1 MQLHS
6 AFGVRYGRGEFFRR
20 GAIMNRHVFRA
31 AALAVVLSCCATSA
45 GAQFGGLKL
54 GDLAKR
60 AGISMPNLR
69 KEPISTSLPDA
80 RWSDPSKDNFVPPM
94 PRREMTQLQR
104 TSDGGFVLQ
113 AGYYRFN
120 NQSFCLHAGTHG
132 PGGGDGYLYA
142 PPIGAAKDAVTTI
155 VRNSVRHLEI
165 DQHVIQALL
174 WAILSRAKIEDL
186 SSEQQ
191 MAASQLLTPRQ
202 LAGLNRNVLDMLS
215 SGPIADNLPRE
226 VRSVMQAEANLRR
239 MLTTPGTS
247 FSELERVAVLAG
259 MAPVGPGSIGVPTGR
274 WSHHPDGYW
283 IRYLPNSYSNTVVEI
298 WTPEGSPGIGKE
310 YDPATHIA
318 VPGNTSRQRLIQSGR
333 PYGTN

>member
-1 MQLHS
+1 M
-6 AFGVRYGRGEFFRR
+6 VRH
-20 GAIMNRHVFRA
+20 MFRA
-31 AALAVVLSCCATSA
+31 AAFVALLSCCAVPT
-45 GAQFGGLKL
+45 GAQFGGFKL

-60 AGISMPNLR
+60 AGIAMPGLR

-80 RWSDPSKDNFVPPM
+80 RWGDPGQDGFVPPH
-94 PRREMTQLQR
+94 PRRELTQLQR
-104 TSDGGFVLQ
+104 TANGGFVLQ

-120 NQSFCLHAGTHG
+120 DQSYCLHAGTHG

-142 PPIGAAKDAVTTI
+142 PPIGAAKDAVTDI
-155 VRNSVRHLEI
+155 VRHSVQHPEI
-165 DQHVIQALL
+165 DQHVIQSLL

-186 SSEQQ
+186 SNEQQ

-226 VRSVMQAEANLRR
+226 VRSVMQAEADLRR

-247 FSELERVAVLAG
+247 FRELERVAVLAG
-259 MAPVGPGSIGVPTGR
+259 MAPVGPGSIGVPSGR

-298 WTPEGSPGIGKE
+298 WAPEGSPGIGKE

-333 PYGTN
+333 AYGRS

>member
-1 MQLHS
+1 MRQHFLRTA
-6 AFGVRYGRGEFFRR
+6 AFAVALCWC
-20 GAIMNRHVFRA
+20 GAP
-31 AALAVVLSCCATSA
+31 A

-54 GDLAKR
+54 GDLAKH
-60 AGISMPNLR
+60 AGISMPSLR

-80 RWSDPSKDNFVPPM
+80 RWGDPSQDDFVPPS
-94 PRREMTQLQR
+94 PKRELTQLQR
-104 TSDGGFVLQ
+104 TASGGFLLQ
-113 AGYYRFN
+113 AGYYRFHD
-120 NQSFCLHAGTHG
+120 QSYCLHAGTHG

-142 PPIGAAKDAVTTI
+142 PPLGAAKDAVITI
-155 VRNSVRHLEI
+155 VRGSVQHPEI
-165 DQHVIQALL
+165 SQHVIQALL

-186 SSEQQ
+186 SGDQR

-202 LAGLNRNVLDMLS
+202 LAGLNRNVVDMLS

-226 VRSVMQAEANLRR
+226 VRSVMQAEADLRR

-247 FSELERVAVLAG
+247 FGELERVAVLAG
-259 MAPVGPGSIGVPTGR
+259 MAPAGPGSIAVPTGR

-298 WTPEGSPGIGKE
+298 WAPEGSPGIGKE
-310 YDPATHIA
+310 FDPATHIA

-333 PYGTN
+333 PYGSD

>member
-1 MQLHS
+1 M
-6 AFGVRYGRGEFFRR
+6 
-20 GAIMNRHVFRA
+20 FRA
-31 AALAVVLSCCATSA
+31 AALAVALSWCGAPA

-60 AGISMPNLR
+60 AGISMPSLR

-80 RWSDPSKDNFVPPM
+80 HWGDPSQDNFVPPL
-94 PRREMTQLQR
+94 PKRELTQLQR
-104 TSDGGFVLQ
+104 TTNGGFLLQ
-113 AGYYRFN
+113 AGYYRFSD
-120 NQSFCLHAGTHG
+120 QSYCLHAGTHG
-132 PGGGDGYLYA
+132 PGDGDGYLYA

-155 VRNSVRHLEI
+155 VRGSVQHSEI

-186 SSEQQ
+186 SGEQR

-202 LAGLNRNVLDMLS
+202 LAGLNRNVLDVLS

-226 VRSVMQAEANLRR
+226 VRSVMQAEADLRR

-247 FSELERVAVLAG
+247 FGELERVAVLAG
-259 MAPVGPGSIGVPTGR
+259 MAPAGPGSIGVPAAR

-298 WTPEGSPGIGKE
+298 WAPEGSPGVGKE

-333 PYGTN
+333 LYGAN

>member
-1 MQLHS
+1 
-6 AFGVRYGRGEFFRR
+6 
-20 GAIMNRHVFRA
+20 MNWYTSRAAVLA
-31 AALAVVLSCCATSA
+31 AALIWCATPA
-45 GAQFGGLKL
+45 GAQFGGLNL

-60 AGISMPNLR
+60 AGISMPSLH
-69 KEPISTSLPDA
+69 KQPISTSLPDA
-80 RWSDPSKDNFVPPM
+80 RWGDPSQDGFVPPA
-94 PRREMTQLQR
+94 PRRELIQLQR
-104 TSDGGFVLQ
+104 TANGGFILQ
-113 AGYYRFN
+113 AGYYHFSD
-120 NQSFCLHAGTHG
+120 QSYCLHAGTHG

-155 VRNSVRHLEI
+155 LRNSVQHPEI

-186 SSEQQ
+186 SDEQR
-191 MAASQLLTPRQ
+191 MAASQLLPPRQ

-215 SGPIADNLPRE
+215 AAAIANNLPSE
-226 VRSVMQAEANLRR
+226 VRSVLQAEADLRR

-247 FSELERVAVLAG
+247 FGELERVAVLAG
-259 MAPVGPGSIGVPTGR
+259 MAPVGPGSVGVPTGR

-298 WTPEGSPGIGKE
+298 WAPEGSAGIGRE

-318 VPGNTSRQRLIQSGR
+318 VPGNTARQRLIQSGR
-333 PYGTN
+333 SYGAD

>member
-1 MQLHS
+1 MRQ
-6 AFGVRYGRGEFFRR
+6 
-20 GAIMNRHVFRA
+20 HVFRA
-31 AALAVVLSCCATSA
+31 AALAVALSWCASPA

-60 AGISMPNLR
+60 AGITAPSLR
-69 KEPISTSLPDA
+69 KEPISTSLSDA
-80 RWSDPSKDNFVPPM
+80 RWADPTQDNFVPPS
-94 PRREMTQLQR
+94 PKRELTQLQR
-104 TSDGGFVLQ
+104 TAAGGFVLQ
-113 AGYYRFN
+113 AGYYRFHD
-120 NQSFCLHAGTHG
+120 QSYCLHAGTHG

-142 PPIGAAKDAVTTI
+142 PPLGSAKDAVISI
-155 VRNSVRHLEI
+155 VRGSVQHPEI
-165 DQHVIQALL
+165 DQHVIQSLL

-186 SSEQQ
+186 AGDQR
-191 MAASQLLTPRQ
+191 MAAAQLLTPKQ

-215 SGPIADNLPRE
+215 AGPIADNLPRE
-226 VRSVMQAEANLRR
+226 VRAVMQAEADLRR

-259 MAPVGPGSIGVPTGR
+259 MAPAGPGSIGVPTGR

-298 WTPEGSPGIGKE
+298 WVPEGAPGIGQE

-333 PYGTN
+333 PFRND

>member
-1 MQLHS
+1 M
-6 AFGVRYGRGEFFRR
+6 
-20 GAIMNRHVFRA
+20 FRA
-31 AALAVVLSCCATSA
+31 AAFAVVLSCSLAPA
-45 GAQFGGLKL
+45 EAQFGGLKL

-60 AGISMPNLR
+60 AGISLPNLR

-80 RWSDPSKDNFVPPM
+80 RWGDPSQDRFVPPL
-94 PRREMTQLQR
+94 PRRELTQLQR
-104 TSDGGFVLQ
+104 TANGGFVLQ

-120 NQSFCLHAGTHG
+120 DQSYCLHAGTHG

-142 PPIGAAKDAVTTI
+142 PPIGGAKDAVITI
-155 VRNSVRHLEI
+155 VRNSVQHPEI
-165 DQHVIQALL
+165 DQHAIQALL

-186 SSEQQ
+186 SNEQQ

-202 LAGLNRNVLDMLS
+202 LAGLNRNVLDVLS
-215 SGPIADNLPRE
+215 SGPISQNLPRE
-226 VRSVMQAEANLRR
+226 VRSVMQAEADLRR

-247 FSELERVAVLAG
+247 FAELERVAVLAG
-259 MAPVGPGSIGVPTGR
+259 MAPAGPGSIRVPNGR
-274 WSHHPDGYW
+274 WSLHPDGYW

-298 WTPEGSPGIGKE
+298 WAPVGSPGIGKE

-333 PYGTN
+333 SYAMN